1 MSETQGRA
9 SRPPVPS
16 YLRAPALGDQMIA
29 ALRTYLAGVDTA
41 NPVGAAHAAT
51 IEGFLTE
58 TEPFGTGVQTSARP
72 RAIGSIDPTR
82 TGTEG

>member
-16 YLRAPALGDQMIA
+16 YLRAPALGDQLIA
-29 ALRTYLAGVDTA
+29 AMRTYLAGVDTS

-51 IEGFLTE
+51 IEGFLAE
-58 TEPFGTGVQTSARP
+58 TEPYGTGVQTSARP
-72 RAIGSIDPTR
+72 RSVGTIDR